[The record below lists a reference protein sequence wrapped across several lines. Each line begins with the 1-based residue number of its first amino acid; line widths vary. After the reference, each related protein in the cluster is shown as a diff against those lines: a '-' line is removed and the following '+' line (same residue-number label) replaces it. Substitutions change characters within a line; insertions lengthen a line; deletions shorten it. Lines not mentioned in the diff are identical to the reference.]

1 MTLDLITDFYKEALT
16 VIVVGK
22 KKGTVFPAG
31 VSDAWRVVRFFK
43 NTCGLWTTLILNF
56 QNCRGKYS
64 LKVWEKFP
72 PLILFLSSFSY
83 LGFSINNK
91 VIILAQLVFFLK
103 TESYIYFQ
111 CMYTCCFSED
121 IYNVQIFRGNWQHYN
136 RSQLL
141 LYFPRNA
148 LITSVMYDKALVIF
162 LTLQIMVNSNLVF
175 K

>member
-1 MTLDLITDFYKEALT
+1 
-16 VIVVGK
+16 
-22 KKGTVFPAG
+22 
-31 VSDAWRVVRFFK
+31 
-43 NTCGLWTTLILNF
+43 
-56 QNCRGKYS
+56 
-64 LKVWEKFP
+64 
-72 PLILFLSSFSY
+72 
-83 LGFSINNK
+83 
-91 VIILAQLVFFLK
+91 
-103 TESYIYFQ
+103 
-111 CMYTCCFSED
+111 MYTCCFSED

>member
-1 MTLDLITDFYKEALT
+1 MWLEKNRYHVPCLCIRCLT
-16 VIVVGK
+16 CS
-22 KKGTVFPAG
+22 FL
-31 VSDAWRVVRFFK
+31 K

-56 QNCRGKYS
+56 QNCRGKYF

-72 PLILFLSSFSY
+72 RLILFLSSVSY
-83 LGFSINNK
+83 LGFSINSK

-103 TESYIYFQ
+103 TESFIYIFS
-111 CMYTCCFSED
+111 MYYLLLLWRY

-136 RSQLL
+136 RSQFL

-148 LITSVMYDKALVIF
+148 LSTSVMYDKALIIF

-175 K
+175 KSLLYSYM